1 MAPTKKQP
9 LQDECKALKIPYAGE
24 TATQPTELLN
34 KHQKSK
40 EILTIDEDDITCE
53 AILIADTMVGEE
65 DKMKEVAKEAFLEE
79 LDKDELEVEHIR
91 DYVFVGNR
99 RGLRLA
105 EMKAM
110 LDAHESK
117 ITFLQGHVKE
127 LEDNDKALT
136 ARVSTLSLAVY
147 EYKQIRR
154 RFISSFKVTK
164 LPEAV
169 EQSDHD
175 LVREGNL
182 VAHGGDAVV
191 DALLYEGIGGRRDIY
206 AFQQLY
212 GLHPADVVKISHHE
226 TLNLLNLHAGIRA
239 DTRKTGSEEFYQRF
253 AAFILAFQVSSQD
266 TDYLLGNSVNTTRTA
281 YEAVLDCQKYKE

>member
-1 MAPTKKQP
+1 
-9 LQDECKALKIPYAGE
+9 
-24 TATQPTELLN
+24 
-34 KHQKSK
+34 
-40 EILTIDEDDITCE
+40 CE
-53 AILIADTMVGEE
+53 AILITDTIVGEE
-65 DKMKEVAKEAFLEE
+65 DKMKEVAEKAFREE
-79 LDKDELEVEHIR
+79 LDNENLEVMHVR
-91 DYVFVGNR
+91 DDVFVGNR

-117 ITFLQGHVKE
+117 VTFLQGHVKELEEHVKE

-136 ARVSTLSLAVY
+136 ARVSSLSLAVY

-175 LVREGNL
+175 IVREGNL
-182 VAHGGDAVV
+182 VAHGGDAVI
-191 DALLYEGIGGRRDIY
+191 DALLYEGIGGREDIY

-212 GLHPADVVKISHHE
+212 GLHPADVVLRLTSPAHYE
-226 TLNLLNLHAGIRA
+226 TLNLLNLHAGVRA

-253 AAFILAFQVSSQD
+253 AAFILAFQLSSRK
-266 TDYLLGNSVNTTRTA
+266 TDYL
-281 YEAVLDCQKYKE
+281 